1 MKKRR
6 RAGIIRWAAVVL
18 ASLAGAYG
26 AEFSEEPHRYWER
39 KPADRFARLM
49 EAVEAGTA
57 RLDGASDRALLSSL
71 LRELEIDEST
81 QLMVFS
87 ATSLQ
92 SGIVN
97 PRNPRALYFNEDTYV
112 GYIPG
117 GRFEVASF
125 DAETG
130 MNFYISDRARVS
142 GGAPDFTR
150 STRCMNCHAD
160 AQSRHLPGLV
170 ISSVGVTW
178 DGSTQETYRYEE
190 IGHHV
195 PLRERFGGWHLTGG
209 HGLGET
215 HANKVGN
222 LIPGGFKAE
231 PNPPGR
237 YFRLENYPRGSSDI
251 LPHLVMEHAAG
262 FTNRVIEV
270 IYRHREKPDDVA
282 AQGKAA
288 DELARYLMF
297 AGEAALP
304 SGGIEGDA
312 DFVRDFRKRREGS
325 AAAAL
330 REFDLRKRLFR
341 AGVSYLIDSVVYRAI
356 PGPVRAGVEERL
368 REAAGGKSRW
378 DDVTLTDAGKKALNA
393 YFISAPTAR

>member
-1 MKKRR
+1 
-6 RAGIIRWAAVVL
+6 
-18 ASLAGAYG
+18 
-26 AEFSEEPHRYWER
+26 
-39 KPADRFARLM
+39 M
-49 EAVEAGTA
+49 ESVGSGSS
-57 RLDGASDRALLSSL
+57 RLDGTSERALLASL
-71 LRELEIDEST
+71 LRELQIDEST
-81 QLMVFS
+81 QLLVFS

-97 PRNPRALYFNEDTYV
+97 PRNPRALYFNDDTYV

-117 GRFEVASF
+117 GRLEVASF
-125 DAETG
+125 DAATG

-142 GGAPDFTR
+142 GGAPEFTR

-160 AQSRHLPGLV
+160 TQSRFLPGLV

-209 HGLGET
+209 HGLGQT

-231 PNPPGR
+231 ANPPGR
-237 YFRLENYPRGSSDI
+237 HFPLENYPRGTSDI
-251 LPHLVMEHAAG
+251 LPHLVMEHVAG
-262 FTNRVIEV
+262 FTNRVIAE
-270 IYRHREKPDDVA
+270 IYRQREKPDDVA
-282 AQGKAA
+282 GQGKAA
-288 DELARYLMF
+288 DELARYLLF

-304 SGGIEGDA
+304 SGGIQGDA
-312 DFVRDFRKRREGS
+312 DFVRDFQKRGEGGEL
-325 AAAAL
+325 AGL

-341 AGVSYLIDSVVYRAI
+341 SGVSHLIDSVVYRAI
-356 PGPVRAGVEERL
+356 PDPVRAAVEERL
-368 REAAGGKSRW
+368 REAADGKSRW
-378 DDVTLTDAGKKALNA
+378 SGVVVSEAGKKALNA
-393 YFISAPTAR
+393 YFISAPGRK

>member
-6 RAGIIRWAAVVL
+6 RAGIIRWAVVML
-18 ASLAGAYG
+18 ASLAGACG
-26 AEFSEEPHRYWER
+26 AEFSEEPHSYWER

-49 EAVEAGTA
+49 ESVESGRA
-57 RLDGASDRALLSSL
+57 RLDGASDRALLDSL

-160 AQSRHLPGLV
+160 VQSRHLPGLV

-209 HGLGET
+209 HGMGET

-231 PNPPGR
+231 PNLPGR
-237 YFRLENYPRGSSDI
+237 YFRMENYPRGTSDI

-262 FTNRVIEV
+262 FTNRSPMMLL
-270 IYRHREKPDDVA
+270 RRGRP
-282 AQGKAA
+282 
-288 DELARYLMF
+288 LM
-297 AGEAALP
+297 
-304 SGGIEGDA
+304 
-312 DFVRDFRKRREGS
+312 
-325 AAAAL
+325 
-330 REFDLRKRLFR
+330 
-341 AGVSYLIDSVVYRAI
+341 
-356 PGPVRAGVEERL
+356 RL
-368 REAAGGKSRW
+368 RATCCLRARLRCRRAAS
-378 DDVTLTDAGKKALNA
+378 KAT
-393 YFISAPTAR
+393 PTSCGTSGSGARVRRRRRCGNSTCGSGCSGTG